1 MIQLTPTVQNHLHY
15 DLQERSDIISFRAL
29 RDSPLLD
36 NVSSKSRIRL
46 QAKFRHKQVHCGQ
59 RDPPVRPVMK
69 SQKNDMHSIVNC
81 YTKCNCGSLAVDK
94 APTKTYA
101 RYLKT
106 MATENQKNANV
117 ERKYS
122 VVCNVDDQ
130 ECEGHARKG
139 SGVVT
144 RNSSTE
150 R

>member
-1 MIQLTPTVQNHLHY
+1 
-15 DLQERSDIISFRAL
+15 
-29 RDSPLLD
+29 
-36 NVSSKSRIRL
+36 
-46 QAKFRHKQVHCGQ
+46 
-59 RDPPVRPVMK
+59 MK
-69 SQKNDMHSIVNC
+69 YQKNDMHSIVNC

-130 ECEGHARKG
+130 ECKGHARKG